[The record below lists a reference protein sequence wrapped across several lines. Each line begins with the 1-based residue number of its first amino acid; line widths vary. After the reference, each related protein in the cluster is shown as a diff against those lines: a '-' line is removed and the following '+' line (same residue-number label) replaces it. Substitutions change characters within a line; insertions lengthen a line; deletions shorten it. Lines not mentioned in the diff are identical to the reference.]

1 VVKVASRDIA
11 HRSELGGVVTCIK
24 DVVALGMAI
33 ADIEK
38 NVREAAPEAV
48 IDGYELQSYFD
59 GDLEAVAGF
68 VAVPPFGA
76 KVVVGT
82 GGTLVELTADR
93 ALGLA
98 PLDLHEARRMI
109 LSTDLGKRLAGY
121 RNLVPETDIDT
132 LARLLVNLSRL
143 AGDFGDIITECDL
156 NPVLVGACK
165 GDVMVVDA
173 LLIR

>member
-1 VVKVASRDIA
+1 MNIWISSFANTGNTAVLNSYVSFDNAPIIENKGIGNDSVD
-11 HRSELGGVVTCIK
+11 GV
-24 DVVALGMAI
+24 
-33 ADIEK
+33 
-38 NVREAAPEAV
+38 
-48 IDGYELQSYFD
+48 
-59 GDLEAVAGF
+59 
-68 VAVPPFGA
+68 
-76 KVVVGT
+76 
-82 GGTLVELTADR
+82 
-93 ALGLA
+93 
-98 PLDLHEARRMI
+98 I